1 MEDNFAIL
9 FGSSQKLNYALK
21 SIHLQL
27 AKKMIH
33 NLSWVFGAAGKK
45 KGPAS
50 WKDKAGIIAAL
61 IVFQQSLH
69 NEKTGLAWR
78 KLSAVKYL
86 AKKLHLQYTQM

>member
-1 MEDNFAIL
+1 
-9 FGSSQKLNYALK
+9 
-21 SIHLQL
+21 
-27 AKKMIH
+27 MIH
-33 NLSWVFGAAGKK
+33 TWAEYWVLLAKK

-50 WKDKAGIIAAL
+50 WKDKAGIIAVL

-78 KLSAVKYL
+78 KLSAVKNL